1 MGVYLYTPV
10 AGKRFKAMDELSHQ
24 YVTIFPMEYQWKYY
38 MSFWSGYEAKEE
50 FHLARIH
57 RAARKAV
64 ESKHFE
70 GLVSEGIYDGARV
83 YVLDQGESGWSDCDP
98 FPGTMIGTLV
108 NDQGWKIMAD
118 DRVYTNA

>member
-24 YVTIFPMEYQWKYY
+24 YVTIFPMEFQWKYY
-38 MSFWSGYEAKEE
+38 WDWYNEQQSRQA

-57 RAARKAV
+57 RAAWKAV

-70 GLVSEGIYDGARV
+70 GLVCESMDEGARV
-83 YVLDQGESGWSDCDP
+83 YVLNKGEAGWVDTDE
-98 FPGTMIGTLV
+98 FPGTMIGSLTA
-108 NDQGWKIMAD
+108 DGKGWRVVAD
-118 DRVYTNA
+118 DH

>member
-38 MSFWSGYEAKEE
+38 MSFYSGQAAREE

-57 RAARKAV
+57 RAAWRAV
-64 ESKHFE
+64 ASKHFE
-70 GLVSEGIYDGARV
+70 GIVCESMDDGARV
-83 YVLDQGESGWSDCDP
+83 YVLDKNEAGWVDCDP
-98 FPGTMIGTLV
+98 FPGTMIGSLTRTQF
-108 NDQGWKIMAD
+108 DGWRITPD
-118 DRVYTNA
+118 DH